1 MCDLST
7 KETSDNYVQVVAQ
20 LSKRWRVIRCRHDL
34 QWIIQRRSSADLN
47 KGRWVGQ
54 SYHMTL
60 ESLRASCLGATG
72 LQNDKIEA
80 LIDTGSGPEQLSP
93 SIYSKVISAS
103 VGSGET
109 KQVLLNVED
118 YGDLDVSSAVNF
130 R

>member
-7 KETSDNYVQVVAQ
+7 KETSDNYVRVIAQ

-60 ESLRASCLGATG
+60 ESLRASCLGVTAR
-72 LQNDKIEA
+72 LKAHSSE
-80 LIDTGSGPEQLSP
+80 
-93 SIYSKVISAS
+93 
-103 VGSGET
+103 
-109 KQVLLNVED
+109 LLNGAKSLAIKHD
-118 YGDLDVSSAVNF
+118 
-130 R
+130 

>member
-60 ESLRASCLGATG
+60 ESLRASCLGVTG
-72 LQNDKIEA
+72 AQNDKTDV
-80 LIDTGSGPEQLSP
+80 LIDEIIKRSQPRL
-93 SIYSKVISAS
+93 
-103 VGSGET
+103 
-109 KQVLLNVED
+109 
-118 YGDLDVSSAVNF
+118 DLWKTHEP
-130 R
+130 

>member
-60 ESLRASCLGATG
+60 ESLRASCLGVTAR
-72 LQNDKIEA
+72 LKIHSSE
-80 LIDTGSGPEQLSP
+80 
-93 SIYSKVISAS
+93 
-103 VGSGET
+103 
-109 KQVLLNVED
+109 LLNGAKSLAIKND
-118 YGDLDVSSAVNF
+118 
-130 R
+130 

>member
-20 LSKRWRVIRCRHDL
+20 LSKRWRVTRCRHDL

-60 ESLRASCLGATG
+60 ESLRASCLGVTARLKTHSS
-72 LQNDKIEA
+72 E
-80 LIDTGSGPEQLSP
+80 
-93 SIYSKVISAS
+93 
-103 VGSGET
+103 
-109 KQVLLNVED
+109 LLNGAKSLAIKND
-118 YGDLDVSSAVNF
+118 
-130 R
+130 

>member
-7 KETSDNYVQVVAQ
+7 KETSDNYVRVVAQ

-60 ESLRASCLGATG
+60 ESLRASCLGVTARLKTHSS
-72 LQNDKIEA
+72 E
-80 LIDTGSGPEQLSP
+80 
-93 SIYSKVISAS
+93 
-103 VGSGET
+103 
-109 KQVLLNVED
+109 LLNGPKSLAIKND
-118 YGDLDVSSAVNF
+118 
-130 R
+130 

>member
-60 ESLRASCLGATG
+60 ESLRASCLGVTARLKTHSS
-72 LQNDKIEA
+72 E
-80 LIDTGSGPEQLSP
+80 
-93 SIYSKVISAS
+93 
-103 VGSGET
+103 
-109 KQVLLNVED
+109 LLNGAKSLAIKND
-118 YGDLDVSSAVNF
+118 
-130 R
+130 

>member
-47 KGRWVGQ
+47 KGHWVGQ

-60 ESLRASCLGATG
+60 ESLRANCLGVTARLKTHSS
-72 LQNDKIEA
+72 E
-80 LIDTGSGPEQLSP
+80 
-93 SIYSKVISAS
+93 
-103 VGSGET
+103 
-109 KQVLLNVED
+109 LLNGAKSLAIKND
-118 YGDLDVSSAVNF
+118 
-130 R
+130 

>member
-1 MCDLST
+1 MSFLKMCDLST

-60 ESLRASCLGATG
+60 ESLRASCLGVTARLKTHSS
-72 LQNDKIEA
+72 E
-80 LIDTGSGPEQLSP
+80 
-93 SIYSKVISAS
+93 
-103 VGSGET
+103 
-109 KQVLLNVED
+109 LLNGAKSLAIKND
-118 YGDLDVSSAVNF
+118 
-130 R
+130 

>member
-47 KGRWVGQ
+47 KGHWVGQ

-60 ESLRASCLGATG
+60 ESLRASCLGVTARLKTHSS
-72 LQNDKIEA
+72 E
-80 LIDTGSGPEQLSP
+80 
-93 SIYSKVISAS
+93 
-103 VGSGET
+103 
-109 KQVLLNVED
+109 LLNGAKSLAIKND
-118 YGDLDVSSAVNF
+118 
-130 R
+130 

>member
-60 ESLRASCLGATG
+60 ESLRASCLGVTARLKTH
-72 LQNDKIEA
+72 
-80 LIDTGSGPEQLSP
+80 S
-93 SIYSKVISAS
+93 SK
-103 VGSGET
+103 
-109 KQVLLNVED
+109 LLNGAKSLAIKND
-118 YGDLDVSSAVNF
+118 
-130 R
+130 